1 MATTNIVIDCRK
13 LDNQTKVL
21 FRKITMIYEYDA
33 TLDKCPLPLVKLR
46 VILKK
51 MVDNDSCIIR
61 LADNGSKSDIPR
73 LLTQQ
78 HYPYVVKRLIDEVVE
93 LHINNRE

>member
-13 LDNQTKVL
+13 LDNQTKAL

-51 MVDNDSCIIR
+51 MADKDSCIIR
-61 LADNGSKSDIPR
+61 IADKGSKSDIPK
-73 LLTQQ
+73 LLDQQ
-78 HYPYVVKRLIDEVVE
+78 KYCFTVKELVGDVVE
-93 LHINNRE
+93 LHIYNR